1 MSYGIMKRLDCSE
14 VGKLKFK
21 GVGI

>member
-1 MSYGIMKRLDCSE
+1 MSYAVMKRLDCSE

-21 GVGI
+21 GVGM